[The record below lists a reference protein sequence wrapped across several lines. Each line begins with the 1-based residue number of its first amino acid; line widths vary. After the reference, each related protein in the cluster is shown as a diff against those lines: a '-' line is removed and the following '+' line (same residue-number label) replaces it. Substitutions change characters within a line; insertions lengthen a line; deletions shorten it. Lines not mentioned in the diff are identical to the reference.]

1 MERPDASRRRV
12 LALSFRSGGMVLF
25 IHWRGGAER
34 GAGTHHGRADG
45 HGAGRFLFAKFY
57 LRNWPRRD
65 WQVSWSSSATT
76 YGVDFANRRSQQPG
90 EGQHI
95 NQTLRRTLART
106 RGAPTQRRRSAERP
120 AIRPTRWRRLLAAVA
135 DSKSRNSFSWKDDAD
150 VAAAAGGRT
159 APWTAMSMRDR
170 PAAGCATCAS
180 RLCGAGCGNGRSPRG
195 GRRRWFVG
203 GNRAMLAAPRIS
215 AARRRRRATAQ
226 QRATN
231 TTLAATRRHR

>member
-95 NQTLRRTLART
+95 NQTRAELSRA
-106 RGAPTQRRRSAERP
+106 RGARRPSAVGQRSDPRS
-120 AIRPTRWRRLLAAVA
+120 
-135 DSKSRNSFSWKDDAD
+135 
-150 VAAAAGGRT
+150 
-159 APWTAMSMRDR
+159 DR
-170 PAAGCATCAS
+170 PAGAACWPPSPIPS
-180 RLCGAGCGNGRSPRG
+180 REILFRG
-195 GRRRWFVG
+195 KMMLMLLLR
-203 GNRAMLAAPRIS
+203 LAA
-215 AARRRRRATAQ
+215 AQRRG
-226 QRATN
+226 QR
-231 TTLAATRRHR
+231 